1 MHIIKFACLLLSALL
16 LAGCATNSITGRS
29 QLMLVSE
36 QSAIAQSANAY
47 SSLIGGL
54 SKEGKLSKDKKLIA
68 RVQDITDR
76 LITQAVKYRPATQD
90 WKWSVTVIEEP
101 DTVNAFC
108 MAGGKMAIY
117 TGLIDKIKPSDDE
130 IAQVMGHEISH
141 ALANH
146 TAEKMSVSM
155 AAGLA
160 VIAATAA
167 ANPEN
172 RQATQQVSSLAALTL
187 VTLPNSR
194 VAESEA
200 DRIGIELAAKAGYDP
215 HAAVTLWEKMMKES
229 GQKSRFDF
237 LSTHPA
243 SVKRIE
249 ALASLEDKMRPL
261 YEEGRAN
268 RKLPVHNWVGAAP
281 AEGSSGG
288 SASSSGDALAPAA
301 ALQPPVAH
309 PSKAGSTSNAYR
321 LRELKKLRKDGVISQ
336 QEFDSKKRQLLDS
349 Y

>member
-1 MHIIKFACLLLSALL
+1 MHIKKIACIFLSGLLLS
-16 LAGCATNSITGRS
+16 GCATNSITGRS

-36 QSAIAQSANAY
+36 QSAIAQSSNAY

-54 SKEGKLSKDKKLIA
+54 SKEGKLSRDRKLIA

-76 LITQAVKYRPATQD
+76 LITQAVKYRPATAD

-101 DTVNAFC
+101 ETVNAFC

-117 TGLIDKIKPSDDE
+117 TGLIDKVKPSDDE

-160 VIAATAA
+160 VVAATAA
-167 ANPEN
+167 ANPN
-172 RQATQQVSSLAALTL
+172 DRQATQQVSSLAALTL

-249 ALASLEDKMRPL
+249 ALAALGPGMQPL
-261 YEEGRAN
+261 YEEGRAS
-268 RKLPVHNWVGAAP
+268 RKLPVRNWVGAAP
-281 AEGSSGG
+281 AESEAGRHE
-288 SASSSGDALAPAA
+288 SAAPSADAPAA
-301 ALQPPVAH
+301 SLQSGGQPAKSRMTPGAV
-309 PSKAGSTSNAYR
+309 R

-336 QEFDSKKRQLLDS
+336 EEFDAKKRQLLRE